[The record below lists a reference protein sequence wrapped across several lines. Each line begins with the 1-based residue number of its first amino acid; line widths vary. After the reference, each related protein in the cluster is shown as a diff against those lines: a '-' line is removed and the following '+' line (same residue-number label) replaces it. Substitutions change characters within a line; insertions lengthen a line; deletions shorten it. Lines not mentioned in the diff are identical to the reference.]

1 MSGSLSCCH
10 SKSQTRRIITIVVVV
25 IAIVVGVAAVSLVVI
40 IIVIIIVMA
49 LQRGNTVAF
58 LATFVISKCDCHC
71 SHTFCLQYRSL
82 QALCWQTQNII
93 ITGNDEDEIYSYE
106 QWNRKHGHWVTRL
119 LVVKCSV
126 LARVSLWLE
135 QDRHSQVNCHK
146 DWMNSETLTADD
158 TKNTLSTA
166 LFTAHTA
173 QHTAPF
179 NDIQA
184 TATTTTTTML
194 PVFTATDVTEM

>member
-82 QALCWQTQNII
+82 QALC
-93 ITGNDEDEIYSYE
+93 
-106 QWNRKHGHWVTRL
+106 
-119 LVVKCSV
+119 
-126 LARVSLWLE
+126 
-135 QDRHSQVNCHK
+135 
-146 DWMNSETLTADD
+146 
-158 TKNTLSTA
+158 
-166 LFTAHTA
+166 
-173 QHTAPF
+173 
-179 NDIQA
+179 
-184 TATTTTTTML
+184 
-194 PVFTATDVTEM
+194 